1 MNCIIAMQNLRSII
15 VDYLGITLWS
25 GISYDLVKEFLYQTI
40 SNSDFDK
47 LHSVVFSGFSIQLSD
62 ADVIIKSQCNKEFDI
77 ITTLIA
83 LNRSVR

>member
-1 MNCIIAMQNLRSII
+1 MNCIIAMQNLRSTII
-15 VDYLGITLWS
+15 DYLGITLWS

-47 LHSVVFSGFSIQLSD
+47 LHSVVFSEFSIQLSD
-62 ADVIIKSQCNKEFDI
+62 TDAIISSQCNNEFDI
-77 ITTLIA
+77 VTTLIA